1 MAWKFN
7 AHSIDIV
14 WVVTSTELV
23 ESGSLDL
30 GSSTS
35 DLSVDTGD
43 RTNDTSVLD
52 QGLRVIDGSI

>member
-7 AHSIDIV
+7 PSNIEVV

-43 RTNDTSVLD
+43 RTNDTAVLD

>member
-43 RTNDTSVLD
+43 RTNDTSLLD

>member
-7 AHSIDIV
+7 AYSIDIV

-43 RTNDTSVLD
+43 RTNDTSLLD